1 MKYRAVKKG
10 GYGECVSDN
19 ISYVADHVNEWC
31 GPYFDLYI
39 DGKLIPNPIEYL
51 APHRT
56 RRPITLEEK
65 IADMCYQIDDLKE
78 RINKA
83 VDMLD
88 LIVPELWNINNHMT
102 YKVKDVRRVLKG
114 E

>member
-1 MKYRAVKKG
+1 MKYRAVKKN
-10 GYGECVSDN
+10 GYGECVSNN
-19 ISYVADHVNEWC
+19 ISYVTDHVDEWC

-65 IADMCYQIDDLKE
+65 IVDMCYQIDDLKE
-78 RINKA
+78 RINKLNLVGIISA
-83 VDMLD
+83 FIGTFGII
-88 LIVPELWNINNHMT
+88 LI
-102 YKVKDVRRVLKG
+102 G
-114 E
+114 